1 MATESGQTQQ
11 AAEPTG
17 ESVLGPSTR
26 LLEMK
31 LFSTWPWSL
40 PRTRGEGGFRGLGCT
55 HRSLFWVTVR
65 TEAGR
70 W

>member
-11 AAEPTG
+11 AAKPTQV
-17 ESVLGPSTR
+17 SVLGPSTR

-31 LFSTWPWSL
+31 LFSTWSL
-40 PRTRGEGGFRGLGCT
+40 VLTQEKRRGWIQGAGLP
-55 HRSLFWVTVR
+55 HRSLFRVMVR